1 MRRRE
6 FIAGL
11 NYPLGQIMVIAAD
24 PSGSALQN
32 SYIEA
37 ELRRYPSVVLIRGR
51 GF

>member
-24 PSGSALQN
+24 PSFCAAKFLH
-32 SYIEA
+32 
-37 ELRRYPSVVLIRGR
+37 RG
-51 GF
+51 